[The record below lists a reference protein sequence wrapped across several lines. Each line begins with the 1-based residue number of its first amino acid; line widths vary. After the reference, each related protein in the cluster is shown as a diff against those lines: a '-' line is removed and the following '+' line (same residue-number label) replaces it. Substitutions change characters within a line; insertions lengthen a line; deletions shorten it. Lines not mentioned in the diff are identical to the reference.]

1 MYLHISQKAERYIY
15 WPWAPQQ
22 TLFIDYLR
30 CCDICICSVLQTIGA
45 YCTTSKHYGPGRS
58 FSCAHRSFSAS
69 RGLSVD
75 VHEWTAPG
83 GLFKTPT
90 ELCVEANE
98 NALKVNG
105 PLRLNSPSYW
115 LPVGA
120 VTLLLSSEHPSH
132 SPSSFI
138 G

>member
-1 MYLHISQKAERYIY
+1 MA
-15 WPWAPQQ
+15 
-22 TLFIDYLR
+22 
-30 CCDICICSVLQTIGA
+30 
-45 YCTTSKHYGPGRS
+45 
-58 FSCAHRSFSAS
+58 
-69 RGLSVD
+69 